1 MPQKTVKHQCHAI
14 PKVQQILHISH
25 GRFYILI
32 LHTEAEETVRN
43 LRKRSEPLQLH
54 KYKLFKTMVFA
65 TSRKLYH
72 TWSVVKNYLFGR
84 TLFFIFPHLFW

>member
-14 PKVQQILHISH
+14 PKVQLLHISH

-43 LRKRSEPLQLH
+43 LRKGSEPLQLH
-54 KYKLFKTMVFA
+54 KYQLFKTMVFA
-65 TSRKLYH
+65 TSRKYAILR
-72 TWSVVKNYLFGR
+72 V
-84 TLFFIFPHLFW
+84 